1 MATSVIEGMRLVH
14 FPSSK
19 IEEKAFSELMMIE
32 KSVRVVNDGQYIITE
47 RQCTH
52 LKEKGIDYKI
62 DKIL

>member
-1 MATSVIEGMRLVH
+1 MASILEGMRLVH
-14 FPSSK
+14 FPSSEV
-19 IEEKAFSELMMIE
+19 EEQAFSALMMIE
-32 KSVRVVNDGQYIITE
+32 KSVHVVNDAQYVITE

>member
-1 MATSVIEGMRLVH
+1 MATIVEGMRLVH
-14 FPSSK
+14 FPSSDV
-19 IEEKAFSELMMIE
+19 EEKAFSELMLIE